1 MKIRDKTAMEQK
13 DNIILL
19 KDYVEHVTE
28 TNRYGTDIKIVQQGL
43 FGEVG
48 SVMAVVKKR
57 HRENTASPEFH
68 EASLEEFGDSL
79 WYFAAVC
86 ERLEHDLGDIFSHVI
101 DKFGYAH
108 SISTA
113 DSTTFPIARAY
124 KSSDIPDLDTVLLKL
139 GIATA
144 DILRLS
150 TNSIKKET
158 KNTLCDFAH
167 IYMQSIQAAEI
178 DFGEVV
184 RRNIEKVRGRFLGT
198 EINKLPIYD
207 KGFDEEESLP
217 ENFEIK
223 ITQRKNGKTYLQWHD
238 VFIGDPL
245 TDNIH
250 DEDGYR
256 FHDVFHMANAAILH
270 WSPTFRAL
278 IKHKRKSS
286 EKHDEVEDGGRAIV
300 IEEGLTAWIFSSA
313 KRLEYFD
320 GTDKISFNM
329 LKTIQQFVR
338 GYEIENCPLNQW
350 EKAILEGYKVFRQVR
365 DNNGGVIVG
374 NIKERTITFKK
385 P

>member
-1 MKIRDKTAMEQK
+1 MAQK
-13 DNIILL
+13 DKIILL
-19 KDYVEHVTE
+19 KDYAKHVAE
-28 TNRYGTDIKIVQQGL
+28 TNQYEKDIKIFQHGL

-48 SVMAVVKKR
+48 SVMEVVKKR
-57 HRENTASPEFH
+57 RRENTASPEFH

-79 WYFAAVC
+79 WYFAAIC
-86 ERLEHDLGDIFSHVI
+86 KKSGHNFEDTFSHVI

-124 KSSDIPDLDTVLLKL
+124 KSSAIPDLDTVLLML

-150 TNSIKKET
+150 TNSTKKET
-158 KNTLCDFAH
+158 KKVLCHFAH

-178 DFGEVV
+178 NLGEVIE
-184 RRNIEKVRGRFLGT
+184 RNVEKVRGRFIKAKNS
-198 EINKLPIYD
+198 ELPTYD
-207 KGFDEEESLP
+207 KDFDKEESLP
-217 ENFEIK
+217 EEFEIK
-223 ITQRKNGKTYLQWHD
+223 ITQRKSGKTYLQWND

-256 FHDVFHMANAAILH
+256 FHDAFHMANAALLH

-286 EKHDEVEDGGRAIV
+286 KKHDEVEDGGRAIV
-300 IEEGLTAWIFSSA
+300 IEEGLTAWIFSRA
-313 KRLEYFD
+313 KGLEYFN
-320 GTDKISFNM
+320 GTDKVSFNM

-338 GYEIENCPLNQW
+338 GYEVQNCPLNQW
-350 EKAILEGYKVFRQVR
+350 EKAILEGYRIFRQVR

-374 NIKERTITFKK
+374 DLKNRRITFKK
-385 P
+385 PRRRR

>member
-1 MKIRDKTAMEQK
+1 MEQK

-19 KDYVEHVTE
+19 KDYAEQVVK
-28 TNRYGTDIKIVQQGL
+28 TNQCEKDIKIVQQGL

-48 SVMAVVKKR
+48 SVMAIVKKR
-57 HRENTASPEFH
+57 RREDTASPEFH
-68 EASLEEFGDSL
+68 DEKIEEFGDSL

-86 ERLEHDLGDIFSHVI
+86 KKLGHNFEGIFSHVI
-101 DKFGYAH
+101 DNFDYAH

-124 KSSDIPDLDTVLLKL
+124 KSSDIPDLDTVLLQL

-150 TNSIKKET
+150 TNSTKKET
-158 KNTLCDFAH
+158 KNTFCDFAH

-184 RRNIEKVRGRFLGT
+184 RLNIEKVRGRFIET
-198 EINKLPIYD
+198 KIDDLPTYD
-207 KGFDEEESLP
+207 KDFDEEESLP
-217 ENFEIK
+217 EDFEIK
-223 ITQRKNGKTYLQWHD
+223 ITQRKRGQTYLQWNG

-245 TDNIH
+245 ADNMH

-256 FHDVFHMANAAILH
+256 YHDVFHMANAAFLH

-286 EKHDEVEDGGRAIV
+286 TKHDEVEDSGRAIV
-300 IEEGLTAWIFSSA
+300 IEEGLTAWIFSRA
-313 KRLEYFD
+313 KGVKYFD
-320 GTDKISFNM
+320 NASKVSFNM
-329 LKTIQQFVR
+329 LKTIQQFVH
-338 GYEIENCPLNQW
+338 GYEVQNCPLNQW

-365 DNNGGVIVG
+365 DNDGGVIVG
-374 NIKERTITFKK
+374 DLKNRTITFKNLE
-385 P
+385 